1 MVKAIFLE
9 SLIFVKNFPEIL
21 FRLSRQ
27 KLERPTRK
35 DLRRESPFQMS
46 VSNALI
52 QFLLSSYSQKK
63 RAFGLFFP
71 GKFIIEPVR

>member
-1 MVKAIFLE
+1 MLSIFEFLILLHSQTVRE
-9 SLIFVKNFPEIL
+9 SGDYSK
-21 FRLSRQ
+21 Q